1 MENKPEGEENI
12 SIDIES
18 LSHTNLVAIIQELK
32 GSKYTEL
39 LRKARKELVE
49 RLKKKGFNN
58 QKIATLLTTNVYGV
72 TKKKAIAKE
81 WADALCLTKEEFL
94 KLTGIIGKNQ

>member
-1 MENKPEGEENI
+1 MENKPEGEEDI
-12 SIDIES
+12 SIDIKS
-18 LSHTNLVAIIQELK
+18 LSHVNLVEIIQELK
-32 GSKYTEL
+32 GSKYSDL
-39 LRKARKELVE
+39 LGKAQKELVE

-81 WADALCLTKEEFL
+81 WADPLGITKEEFL
-94 KLTGIIGKNQ
+94 KLIGITGKK